1 MRSAYGARRLRCV
14 TGKMTKRES
23 TAVILCGGLS
33 SRMGTPKHKLFLDR
47 IVSQLEGFGVIA
59 LSVRDETQICGYDL
73 QTWPDIVKDCEPL
86 GGIYTALMMSETQ
99 YVFTTPC
106 DVPDV
111 TSDFVD
117 GLFSQLRE
125 NDSCLVPVVGANV
138 QPLTGIYSVSCAGM
152 IRDSLRAGNFS
163 VKKFL
168 SHIDAHYVDI
178 NERGRELLRNIN
190 TPEEYKFWLN
200 NNPSPLA

>member
-1 MRSAYGARRLRCV
+1 
-14 TGKMTKRES
+14 MTKRES
-23 TAVILCGGLS
+23 TAVILCGGFS
-33 SRMGTPKHKLFLDR
+33 SRMGTPKHKLFLGR
-47 IVSQLEGFGVIA
+47 IISQLRGFGVIA

-73 QTWPDIVKDCEPL
+73 QTWPDIVKGCGPL
-86 GGIYTALMMSETQ
+86 GGIYTALTMSETQ

-111 TSDFVD
+111 TADFVD

-125 NDSCLVPVVGANV
+125 NDSCLVPVIDGNI

-152 IRDSLRAGNFS
+152 IEESLRAGIFS

-168 SHIDAHYVDI
+168 SRIDVHYVDI
-178 NERGRELLRNIN
+178 DERGRELLRNIN
-190 TPEEYKFWLN
+190 TPEDYRFWLN
-200 NNPSPLA
+200 NNPSHSA

>member
-1 MRSAYGARRLRCV
+1 
-14 TGKMTKRES
+14 MTKRES

-47 IVSQLEGFGVIA
+47 IISQLEGFRIIS
-59 LSVRDETQICGYDL
+59 LSVRDETQICGYDFP
-73 QTWPDIVKDCEPL
+73 TWPDLLKDCGPL
-86 GGIYTALMMSETQ
+86 GGIYTALMMSETRF
-99 YVFTTPC
+99 VFTTPC
-106 DVPDV
+106 DVPDI
-111 TSDFVD
+111 DAGFID

-125 NDSCLVPVVGANV
+125 NDSCLVPVIDGNI

-152 IRDSLRAGNFS
+152 IRESLRAGDFS

-168 SHIDAHYVDI
+168 SRIDANYVDI
-178 NERGRELLRNIN
+178 DERGREFLRNIN
-190 TPEEYKFWLN
+190 TPEEYRIWLN

>member
-1 MRSAYGARRLRCV
+1 
-14 TGKMTKRES
+14 MTKRES
-23 TAVILCGGLS
+23 TAVILCGGIS
-33 SRMGTPKHKLFLDR
+33 SRMGMPKHRLFLDR
-47 IVSQLEGFGVIA
+47 IISQLRGFGVIA

-73 QTWPDIVKDCEPL
+73 QTWPDIVKDCGPL
-86 GGIYTALMMSETQ
+86 GGIFTALMMSETQ

-111 TSDFVD
+111 ASDFVD

-125 NDSCLVPVVGANV
+125 NDLCVVPVIDGDI

-152 IRDSLRAGNFS
+152 IRESLRAGNFS

-168 SHIDAHYVDI
+168 SRIDAHYVDI
-178 NERGRELLRNIN
+178 DERGREFLRNIN

-200 NNPSPLA
+200 NNPSHSA